1 MKNIVLCFLS
11 IFGIIDVSMAKDVY
25 IQLQNNKYQMQNICF
40 SMNKITDKEK
50 KFARYYKFIIQIV
63 YLLISITFKFNSSF
77 IISN

>member
-63 YLLISITFKFNSSF
+63 ENTVNTIK
-77 IISN
+77 